1 MPMTTALPARNL
13 PAADLPSS
21 CEFLVI
27 GAGPAGSACARW
39 LAQAGREVV
48 LVDAHSFPREK
59 TCGDGLV
66 PDSLA
71 ALRRLG
77 LYEAVMAKA
86 QPVGRAHCVGPRGG
100 AVDVPGEMAV
110 LPRRELD
117 DLLCQAAV
125 EAGARM
131 FAPLRFQAPLE
142 QDGRVVGARL
152 TAGESSHEIRAR
164 WVVLATGAAS
174 GPLQAAGLCER
185 RTPSSIA
192 LRGYVKLAG
201 MDAALQDLN
210 FVWHPRIAQGYGWI
224 FPAGPD
230 LYNIGVAIL
239 DSHNIE
245 DGEGRRSMK
254 NLNLRALF
262 AEFCAVYSPAQRL
275 QAEGQW
281 LTELKGAPL
290 RCNLDG
296 AAFGRPGLLAAGEA
310 VGTTYAFT
318 GEGIGKAMETGIA
331 AAECLLLQT
340 QDGRPDAAVQ
350 QLYSAK
356 LEALRPRFQMYRKA
370 TSFNRWPWLVDL
382 VIWRSRRSPRLIG
395 AMSAILNETR
405 MPGSVLSWRGLK
417 RLVLG

>member
-1 MPMTTALPARNL
+1 MTDTLLNRPAAELPAC
-13 PAADLPSS
+13 

-48 LVDAHSFPREK
+48 LIDAQSFPREK

-71 ALRRLG
+71 ALKRLG

-86 QPVGRAHCVGPRGG
+86 QAVTHAHCVGPAGG

-110 LPRRELD
+110 LPRKELD
-117 DLLCQAAV
+117 ELLCRAAV

-131 FAPLRFQAPLE
+131 FAPLKFQQLLIDE
-142 QDGRVVGARL
+142 QTGRVIGARL
-152 TAGESSHEIRAR
+152 QAGEATREIQAR
-164 WVVLATGAAS
+164 WVVLATGAAA
-174 GPLQAAGLCER
+174 GPLQAAGVCQR

-201 MDAALQDLN
+201 LERELADLN

-224 FPAGPD
+224 FPAGD
-230 LYNIGVAIL
+230 DVYNIGVAIL
-239 DSHNIE
+239 DSHNVE
-245 DGEGRRSMK
+245 DGEGKRSMK
-254 NLNLRALF
+254 NLNLRQLY
-262 AEFCAVYSPAQRL
+262 AEFCAVYPLAGRL

-296 AAFGRPGLLAAGEA
+296 AAFSRPGLLVAGEA
-310 VGTTYAFT
+310 AGTTYAFT

-331 AAECLLLQT
+331 AAEALLRA
-340 QDGRPDAAVQ
+340 GAADAAIEEAYAT
-350 QLYSAK
+350 QL
-356 LEALRPRFQMYRKA
+356 ETLRPRFQMYRKA

-382 VIWRSRRSPRLIG
+382 VIWRSRRSPRLIA
-395 AMSAILNETR
+395 AMSGILNETR
-405 MPGSVLSWRGLK
+405 MPGSLLSWRGLK